1 MLDTSSY
8 KFDQPVPEDKTI
20 DVIEDELD
28 VIKDKGICKTK
39 IKMSSFL
46 SDNGEVEK
54 RWNMLKNL
62 PSISK

>member
-1 MLDTSSY
+1 MWKKMLDTSSY
-8 KFDQPVPEDKTI
+8 KFGQPVPEDKTI

-54 RWNMLKNL
+54 R
-62 PSISK
+62 

>member
-8 KFDQPVPEDKTI
+8 KFGQPVPEDKTI

-46 SDNGEVEK
+46 IDNGEVEK
-54 RWNMLKNL
+54 R
-62 PSISK
+62 

>member
-8 KFDQPVPEDKTI
+8 KFDQPVSEDKTI

-28 VIKDKGICKTK
+28 VIKDKGICKSK

-46 SDNGEVEK
+46 SDNGEAEK
-54 RWNMLKNL
+54 R
-62 PSISK
+62 